1 MRIQCS
7 VNSEPPTPELF
18 YETHSSIL
26 FRCCC
31 SVAHSCPTL
40 ETQWT
45 AACQA
50 FLSFTI
56 SQSLLQLMSIES
68 VMPSNHLIL
77 YRLLLLL
84 PSVFPRIKS
93 FPMSWFLASGGQRIG
108 ASAST
113 SVLPVTI
120 QDCVPLGLT
129 GLILQPKDS
138 QESFQNHSS
147 KASLLQHSTFFNAG
161 FQTLS

>member
-26 FRCCC
+26 FRHCC

-45 AACQA
+45 AAFQA

-77 YRLLLLL
+77 YRLLLL
-84 PSVFPRIKS
+84 PSVFPSIRS
-93 FPMSWFLASGGQRIG
+93 FPMSQFLASGGQRTG
-108 ASAST
+108 ASASK

-120 QDCVPLGLT
+120 QECVPLGLT
-129 GLILQPKDS
+129 DLILQPKDS

-147 KASLLQHSTFFNAG
+147 KTSLLQHSTFFNAG

>member
-1 MRIQCS
+1 MRVQCA

-26 FRCCC
+26 FCWC
-31 SVAHSCPTL
+31 SVTKSCPNL
-40 ETQWT
+40 EAQWA

-50 FLSFTI
+50 SLSFTI
-56 SQSLLQLMSIES
+56 SQSLLKLMSIES

-84 PSVFPRIKS
+84 PSVFPSIRVIS
-93 FPMSWFLASGGQRIG
+93 SGQKIG

-129 GLILQPKDS
+129 GLILQSKYS
-138 QESFQNHSS
+138 QESSPKPQFKSITS
-147 KASLLQHSTFFNAG
+147 AFSLL
-161 FQTLS
+161 